1 MEKKVI
7 IVQTSL
13 ESIARFQ
20 NFIKQ
25 EYPRLEKNVVY
36 TDSFDEALSL
46 VPEEGE
52 LVVISCNS
60 FNDRVSDFRK
70 LHETTIPE
78 NLKNGVTLAKRVKEK
93 NSKARCL
100 LFTKQIVEE
109 NEYVDE
115 FIPQTPFG
123 DMEVADVL
131 SVLDKIG
138 FYSKQSFI
146 H

>member
-1 MEKKVI
+1 MNRVI

-13 ESIARFQ
+13 ASIARFQ
-20 NFIKQ
+20 HFIRH
-25 EYPRLEKNVVY
+25 EYPRLEKITVY

-70 LHETTIPE
+70 LHQTTIPE
-78 NLKNGVTLAKRVKEK
+78 NLKDGVTLAKMVREK
-93 NSKARCL
+93 NRKARCL
-100 LFTKQIVEE
+100 LFTKQIVEKSE
-109 NEYVDE
+109 DVEE
-115 FIPQTPFG
+115 FIPLTPFG

-131 SVLDKIG
+131 NILDKIG
-138 FYSKQSFI
+138 FYPAVSLI